1 MFWHRK
7 NNADW
12 MILLQVSEMIKNV
25 FKNNIW
31 EGKRKLENVFD
42 IRDYIPREKT
52 NYDTSGNFETLTLT
66 GMSYESKKNDHL

>member
-12 MILLQVSEMIKNV
+12 MILLQVSEIIKNV
-25 FKNNIW
+25 FKKNIW

-42 IRDYIPREKT
+42 IRDYIST
-52 NYDTSGNFETLTLT
+52 
-66 GMSYESKKNDHL
+66 